1 MEEVVKVE
9 RGAVVMGAGE
19 VAGEGCPPML
29 PGRPDPMLLLLT
41 QGCQFRRTSWGWG
54 HGDGDILKRRLFIGD
69 VFHCGKF
76 SPRETFHRRSFSQGA
91 HFWVGEG
98 GTLVFGDI
106 SYISHG
112 LNSFWEYNESIK
124 TNITFR
130 GCTRGYNIPKFSHQD
145 R

>member
-1 MEEVVKVE
+1 MPGQLESPGVRHCKQEARSNSDPE
-9 RGAVVMGAGE
+9 AGGRGTEAFQMWEIGAWKG
-19 VAGEGCPPML
+19 
-29 PGRPDPMLLLLT
+29 
-41 QGCQFRRTSWGWG
+41 
-54 HGDGDILKRRLFIGD
+54 
-69 VFHCGKF
+69 
-76 SPRETFHRRSFSQGA
+76 RRSFSQGA

>member
-1 MEEVVKVE
+1 MSHIPPEKASFSFHWGVE
-9 RGAVVMGAGE
+9 GGGRAG
-19 VAGEGCPPML
+19 PPML
-29 PGRPDPMLLLLT
+29 PGGPLLE
-41 QGCQFRRTSWGWG
+41 QGSQGRQVSWRWG
-54 HGDGDILKRRLFIGD
+54 HGDGDILERRLFIGD

-106 SYISHG
+106 SYISHS

-130 GCTRGYNIPKFSHQD
+130 GCTRGYNIPKFSHED